1 MEVLTPTQIEYIV
14 DFVELQKGIP
24 LSTAKSI
31 MELTKDSFREQLIG
45 QSVHPSIIEELK
57 HTMFMAYNKSR
68 IQPGESV
75 GVIAAQS
82 IGERNTQTALNTFH
96 SAGIS
101 NKTMTEGVPRF
112 QELLNATHNP
122 RSVNH
127 RIFLKNPV
135 DTPGELRDI
144 AGHNINGMLLKD
156 LITFTDFSVAHT
168 PEPWYTQYALLYD
181 DDFTNHTD
189 CVILK
194 LDQLKMVSYKISAS
208 FIAEKIHSLYD
219 DLFCVFSPHDESII
233 HVYVDSLDVF
243 SKLDGSNGYVNEENA
258 IDVYLEDVVQPNLEN
273 IELCGIPDINEIF
286 YSKDNGEWM
295 IETNSDSNNENTLQR
310 LMTLP
315 FVDTERTISNNI
327 WDVYNVLGIEAA
339 KEFLAQEFAVIMDGI
354 NDQHGRLLVD
364 RMTYSGTIASISRY
378 THKVD
383 DAGVLA
389 KVSFEQSLDNFLA
402 AAANGEYERTVG
414 VSASI
419 ICGKRSN
426 IGTGMVDLSMNL
438 DAGLEECFNGMKL

>member
-1 MEVLTPTQIEYIV
+1 MEVLTNSEIEYIV
-14 DFVELQKGIP
+14 DFVEIQKGLPIA
-24 LSTAKSI
+24 TATSI
-31 MELTKDSFREQLIG
+31 MEATKDSFREQLMG
-45 QSVHPSIIEELK
+45 QLVFPSIIPELK
-57 HTMFMAYNKSR
+57 EKMYRVYNASR

-75 GVIAAQS
+75 GVVAAQS

-135 DTPGELRDI
+135 DSPGALRDI
-144 AGHNINGMLLKD
+144 AGYKIQGMTLKD
-156 LITFTDFSVAHT
+156 LITDIDFSVSHT
-168 PEPWYTQYALLYD
+168 PESWYKPYAILYN
-181 DDFTNHTD
+181 DDFANHSD
-189 CVILK
+189 CVIIK
-194 LDQLKMVSYKISAS
+194 LDQLKMFTYKISAS
-208 FIAEKIHSLYD
+208 VIANKIQSLYD

-233 HVYVDSLDVF
+233 HVYVDSLDVY
-243 SKLDGSNGYVNEENA
+243 SKLDGTNGYVTEENA
-258 IDVYLEDVVQPNLEN
+258 IDIYLEDVVQPNLEH

-286 YSKDNGEWM
+286 FSKVDGEWM
-295 IETNSDSNNENTLQR
+295 IETNSDSNNDDTLQI

-327 WDVYNVLGIEAA
+327 WDIYTVLGIEAA
-339 KEFLAQEFAVIMDGI
+339 KEFLTDEFAVIMDGI
-354 NDQHGRLLVD
+354 NRQHGELLVD
-364 RMTYSGTIASISRY
+364 RMTFSGTIASISRY

-389 KVSFEQSLDNFLA
+389 KVSFEQSLDNFLS
-402 AAANGEYERTVG
+402 AAANGEHEKTVG

-426 IGTGMVDLSMNL
+426 IGTGMVDLKMDLGESIPEFK
-438 DAGLEECFNGMKL
+438 GLTI